1 MNLSQNKVIVPSQTM
16 NKIYDIDK
24 YIYTIF
30 YMSVCPLFLPCKG
43 ALTTRQSDGEVRR

>member
-30 YMSVCPLFLPCKG
+30 YMSVCPPFLPTK
-43 ALTTRQSDGEVRR
+43 VP